1 MEYLLEGVKVL
12 DVASYV
18 AGPAAATVMADFGAD
33 VIKVEPPSGD
43 NYRSLVAAYRTN
55 YYWSLTSRNK
65 RDIAIDLRGKE
76 GQAVLHKLVEGADV
90 ILVNFNASQLAKY
103 NLEYETLKQI
113 NPRLIFAHITGY
125 GTKGPDSG
133 RRAYDVAAWW
143 SRSGILDLMQ
153 PREQRP
159 PNAVGGVGDHASAMS
174 LFSVIMMALFHR
186 ERSGA
191 GSYVATSLAAN
202 GVWSNGMHLQAAIA
216 GYNLADV
223 MKEHGYRS
231 HFMMPYCTRDGRY
244 VQLVGADPVRE
255 WPLLCKALKH
265 PEWLED
271 ERFQD
276 MVGIME
282 CREELR
288 QRFAE
293 GFAKMNLVDVISA
306 LEAVDATFSV
316 VETISDVLEDAHLI
330 ENEAIVKVESD
341 NPDYQWTIG
350 NPIEVGGFSKKPP
363 KDGPEIG
370 EHTRDILV
378 EGGFS
383 EEEILNLEQ
392 AGVVKQHS

>member
-1 MEYLLEGVKVL
+1 MIY
-12 DVASYV
+12 
-18 AGPAAATVMADFGAD
+18 AGQA
-33 VIKVEPPSGD
+33 
-43 NYRSLVAAYRTN
+43 
-55 YYWSLTSRNK
+55 
-65 RDIAIDLRGKE
+65 

-103 NLEYETLKQI
+103 DLEYETLKQI
-113 NPRLIFAHITGY
+113 NPKLIFAQITGY

-370 EHTRDILV
+370 EHTRDILA

-383 EEEILNLEQ
+383 KEEILNLEQ